1 MQTGKVILL
10 NGTSSAGKSSVL
22 NELHEL
28 NPNYVLFNVDDW
40 FPAALVTKAVELGL
54 DLKTGFDPWLFLHDY
69 LLKKTGEHY
78 FAPEA
83 RELLFTEI
91 PPMYRKAKETAQNG
105 RDVIIDAVMEY
116 EAKYEE
122 FDTFFQDLQMVK
134 VLLYC
139 PVDVLIERIE
149 KRNESGIFRE
159 RRFAFLA
166 FEQFPSLYKLPED
179 DDDFIIDTVK
189 STELKDAL
197 EFAITTLIKNG
208 IPDPYI
214 PKLNKFRNNF
224 IERFRLDK
232 QKEVQLT
239 PTRYY
244 DLIINTAQDSPI
256 DSAKKID
263 HKVRDLC
270 D

>member
-22 NELHEL
+22 KEMHQL
-28 NPNYVLFNVDDW
+28 NPAYVLFNVDDW

-91 PPMYRKAKETAQNG
+91 PPMYRKAKEAAQNG

-116 EAKYEE
+116 ETKYEE
-122 FDTFFQDLQMVK
+122 FHTFFKDFQMVK

-149 KRNESGIFRE
+149 QRNESGVFHE

-166 FEQFPSLYKLPED
+166 FEQFPALYKLAEGE
-179 DDDFIIDTVK
+179 DDFIIDTIK
-189 STELKDAL
+189 SRQLKNAL
-197 EFAITTLIKNG
+197 EFAINKLINNG

-214 PKLNKFRNNF
+214 PKLNEFRNNF
-224 IERFRLDK
+224 IERFKLDK
-232 QKEVQLT
+232 QEEVQLT
-239 PTRYY
+239 STRFY
-244 DLIINTAQDSPI
+244 DLILNTAKDWPI
-256 DSAKKID
+256 DIAKKVD
-263 HKVRDLC
+263 SKVRNVGQ
-270 D
+270 